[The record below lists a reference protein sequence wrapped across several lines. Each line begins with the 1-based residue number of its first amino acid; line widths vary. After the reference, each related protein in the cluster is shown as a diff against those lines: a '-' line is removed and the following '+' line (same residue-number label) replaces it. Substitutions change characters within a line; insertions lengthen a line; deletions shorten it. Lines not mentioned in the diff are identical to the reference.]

1 MRKSFWIVL
10 ATVLV
15 ALVSAGC
22 AKEFD
27 DSEIWGKI
35 SDLDQ
40 RLTALE
46 QTVKTL
52 NEKTIPGL
60 QTIIDALVEKDPVVS
75 VTKTDEGA
83 LITFYSGKTAVVP
96 IDKGDPGESPV
107 MGVKLVDGVYCWTV
121 NGELIKDA
129 DGKPV
134 PVNGKDG
141 ANPYFRTNDGALE
154 YSIDG
159 VNWVPVPAVGTPA
172 AVVTV
177 DETDES
183 VIITSGST
191 TIVLSKELP
200 FSIKFSIP
208 DDLSILMGET
218 GYVGY
223 TLTGVREDDITE
235 VGILTATPGFEAEAE
250 PYSGQNDAGIISIK
264 NNSENANQ
272 THKVYVF
279 AANGKGQTDIKGLS
293 FASSTLKAVL
303 SVQMAPAAGG
313 TDVVLNVK
321 ANEDYDVIVSAD
333 ATWIHVTPPTRAL
346 YEDALAVTVDENTTN
361 AYRSGEITLMAKD
374 GVTILDQID
383 LLQAPAST
391 VATSLASVGILPDGT
406 KVTVYK
412 ISVVAASDAKAII
425 TDGVSMMYVNA
436 KGLYEGVFD
445 FTGVKK
451 TDESGLPFIEVSSLN
466 MLLGETP
473 IVPDKHENFTYYAAA
488 DNGYSYFFTVINGE
502 LKKQGGAFVVTDP
515 YGAVDVV
522 IEDAPEELGLSSLV
536 DKLVALKAW
545 VINPVEEGEKL
556 ILPAIATS
564 VNEIVFTEEP
574 GWALSY
580 NEVEGEDIISV
591 ASSVAPEADHYYSYC
606 MPESEIIDNF
616 DSVDGFLAPYSLSL
630 ADDLYYYFFYYG
642 LFGYDYDEV
651 YEGFI
656 YSGNTDE
663 SYELDYGKHYI
674 IVLGFDDDA
683 ALTGKYAIKE
693 IEKVSPYAFNKYEDY
708 IGQYTFTN
716 SAGAEEVWTLSPKVE
731 GQSYTISG
739 LCGVDQ
745 EYIPGGQLAEA
756 EFNSVTGLVTI
767 SNQTLGTWTE
777 GSYTLIDK
785 LVAVWYSGT
794 KVYSNENYM
803 DDPLILSFGFNEAG
817 SVDLFIESDS
827 YGPLEGIGYLYD
839 VQGTT
844 SFGVIANT
852 KFAGAKLIKGIVET
866 TTVYEDFIGS
876 WNQSATVVWK
886 ITEKVAGESYNIT
899 GIAGQGNLPAVE
911 AVFEGGKMKV
921 SETGFGTDQSLSGIF
936 VYGGKSYINYPTNGE
951 PAVLFIASINE
962 DGNIDVKP
970 GSCSYG
976 DFTSFIFLDGNDQS
990 GITSMP
996 FQLTP
1001 YDPSVQFDPLQY
1013 EYTSSDFTDGITMSV
1028 LTGTDWDVYAIPGD
1042 GTEWYEE
1049 NRVYLGK
1056 AKATDI
1062 EDDGSGDDLITIS
1075 GFGYVYPD
1083 IYGFD
1088 DSVVFDLYY
1097 GTLYSHPTT
1106 NGSFDLDGTPIYVAT
1121 SNIDADYED
1130 YTSNYTTMAR
1140 FVGEGIIAF
1149 VTNSSSYNIDGFLF
1163 NAYSDASCTEL
1174 FSPIW
1179 AERSIL
1185 LVDPSVYATP
1195 NEVSAATSSFRK
1207 SSVKANGVKKVNAK
1221 KAENV
1226 KKVLPTSA
1234 KRFSV
1239 ISRPPVQQ
1247 AKSNGSR
1254 FMSKAEMHQNRS
1266 AKKF

>member
-1 MRKSFWIVL
+1 MRKSIWIVL

-75 VTKTDEGA
+75 VTKTDDGA

-141 ANPYFRTNDGALE
+141 ANPFFRTNDGALE

-159 VNWVPVPAVGTPA
+159 ENWVPVPAVGTPT

-177 DETDES
+177 DETDDS

-200 FSIKFSIP
+200 FSIKFTIP
-208 DDLSILMGET
+208 DDLSILMGDT

-235 VGILTATPGFEAEAE
+235 VGILTTTPGFEAEAE

-374 GVTILDQID
+374 GETVLDQID

-412 ISVVAASDAKAII
+412 ISVVAASDEKAII
-425 TDGVSMMYVNA
+425 TDGLSMMYVNA
-436 KGLYEGVFD
+436 KGLYDGVFD
-445 FTGVKK
+445 FSGVKK
-451 TDESGLPFIEVSSLN
+451 TDKNGLPYIEVSSLN

-473 IVPDKHENFTYYAAA
+473 IVPDRHENFTYYAAA
-488 DNGYSYFFTVINGE
+488 SNDYNYFFTVINGE
-502 LKKQGGAFVVTDP
+502 LKKQGGAFVVTDL
-515 YGAVDVV
+515 YDAVDVV
-522 IEDAPEELGLSSLV
+522 LEDAPEELGLSSLV
-536 DKLVALKAW
+536 GKLVAVKAW

-556 ILPAIATS
+556 ILPAIAVS
-564 VNEIVFTEEP
+564 ADEIVFTEEP

-580 NEVEGEDIISV
+580 NYVNGEDIISV
-591 ASSVAPEADHYYSYC
+591 VSSVAPEADHYYSYC
-606 MPESEIIDNF
+606 IPESEIIEYYGA
-616 DSVDGFLAPYSLSL
+616 VDGFLAPYSLSL
-630 ADDLYYYFFYYG
+630 ADDLYYYFFLYG
-642 LFGYDYDEV
+642 IFGYSYDEV
-651 YEGFI
+651 YQNFI
-656 YSGNTDE
+656 YSGSNDE
-663 SYELDYGKHYI
+663 SYDLEYGKLYI
-674 IVLGFDDDA
+674 VVVGFDEDA

-708 IGQYTFTN
+708 LGQYTFTN
-716 SAGAEEVWTLSPKVE
+716 SDGAEDIWTLSPKVE

-739 LCGVDQ
+739 LCGVTQDD
-745 EYIPGGQLAEA
+745 IPGGQLAEA
-756 EFNSVTGLVTI
+756 EFDSATGMVTI

-777 GSYTLIDK
+777 GSYTLSDK
-785 LVAVWYSGT
+785 LVAVWYSGST
-794 KVYSNENYM
+794 AYSNENYM

-817 SVDLFIESDS
+817 KVDLLIESDS
-827 YGPLEGIGYLYD
+827 YGQLEGIGYLYD
-839 VQGTT
+839 VLGT
-844 SFGVIANT
+844 SQFGSIANSS
-852 KFAGAKLIKGIVET
+852 FSGAKLIKGVIEN
-866 TTVYEDFIGS
+866 TTVYEDFLGS
-876 WNQSATVVWK
+876 WNQSGTVVWT
-886 ITEKVAGESYNIT
+886 ISEKVAGESYSIT
-899 GIAGQGNLPAVE
+899 GMGGQGTLPAVE
-911 AVFEGGKMKV
+911 AVFSGGKFTV
-921 SETGFGTDQSLSGIF
+921 TEAELGADQYISGIF
-936 VYGGKSYINYPTNGE
+936 SYSGSSYLNYPYE
-951 PAVLFIASINE
+951 DPYVLFTATLNE
-962 DGNIDVKP
+962 DGNIDIKP
-970 GSCSYG
+970 GSCAYG
-976 DFTSFIFLDGNDQS
+976 RFTSFLFLNGNIQS
-990 GITSMP
+990 TATSMP
-996 FQLTP
+996 LQLTP
-1001 YDPSVQFDPLQY
+1001 YDPNVQFDPLQY
-1013 EYTSSDFTDGITMSV
+1013 EYTSSDFTDGISMSV
-1028 LTGTDWDVYAIPGD
+1028 LTGTEWDIYAIPGD
-1042 GTEWYEE
+1042 GTEWFEE

-1056 AKATDI
+1056 AKAADI

-1075 GFGYVYPD
+1075 GLGYVYSEL
-1083 IYGFD
+1083 YGFD

-1106 NGSFDLDGTPIYVAT
+1106 NGSFEFNNTQLYAAT

-1130 YTSNYTTMAR
+1130 YTSNYTTMGR
-1140 FVGEGIIAF
+1140 FVGEGIIAL
-1149 VTNSSSYNIDGFLF
+1149 VTNSTSYNIDGFLF

-1185 LVDPSVYATP
+1185 LVDPAVYPTP
-1195 NEVSAATSSFRK
+1195 NQVSAAPTSLGK
-1207 SSVKANGVKKVNAK
+1207 SSVKAGGVKKVNVKKSVNVIKTLPSSAK
-1221 KAENV
+1221 LQKVIARPGTGKTKSGSSRFIDKAE
-1226 KKVLPTSA
+1226 LH
-1234 KRFSV
+1234 R
-1239 ISRPPVQQ
+1239 SRI
-1247 AKSNGSR
+1247 AR
-1254 FMSKAEMHQNRS
+1254 
-1266 AKKF
+1266 